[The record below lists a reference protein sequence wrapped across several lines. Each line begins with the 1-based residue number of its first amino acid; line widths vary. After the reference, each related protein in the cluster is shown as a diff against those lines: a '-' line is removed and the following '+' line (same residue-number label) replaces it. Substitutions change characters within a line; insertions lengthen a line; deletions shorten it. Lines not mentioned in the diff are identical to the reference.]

1 MTMHSKTRQEDHEGI
16 RKIIAEHHRTAM
28 HVSDSSI
35 SCFAVKPFTRC
46 TSRSIHRPCDT
57 FIFAMASVVA
67 NPEPA
72 SHHELDIFVQRE
84 LGAHMAA
91 ATLSCVFC
99 KVPFKDMAHFAES
112 RREVKVLDCLHLAC
126 GKCLQ
131 AILQKGK
138 EAGTDS
144 RPLCPLCDSQIKEGN
159 YNKFLCHFAE
169 NQSLDFR
176 AVGSQSAV
184 ISCDECIEAGP
195 AVVYCN
201 QCVKRL
207 CAECSEHHRRSKASA
222 SHSMTKLKEQQEHS
236 LHRAAMCA
244 THPHRE
250 LEFFCETCNVMC
262 CRDCITAEH
271 ETHVYKIPSRGLVEK
286 QRKLLQDH
294 IQQLRTLGSSLQ
306 ERHQLLTN
314 NIKVFEDELC
324 ASMQNIRTMETQ
336 VKEALEE
343 RKGQMLD
350 EVESFRARQQQSFE
364 RRRASLASTM
374 LTRWRAID
382 FLEKVLARGTNCEVL
397 LLTGYIS
404 AQQLLGEDVL
414 ASKVA
419 ELALAAAIHPEQKPV
434 SWSGDVAAASN
445 AISKMTAAIS
455 WVRKASTDASSSESP
470 GVALTK
476 DLREDKTELAFPDD
490 SPRRASS
497 LGHEQRERLED
508 QAQSDQSI
516 QSPSRETRERAER
529 SGTFP
534 HPGDKMQKIS
544 LADAVK
550 AMKGKKESQGPS
562 PQRISIFDAL
572 ESTSNSK
579 GSKVQI
585 KRLGGSPVQACSDK
599 EIREQGLGALRAV
612 LGLEGEELGCFRSPC
627 GMAIDSSRLFVAD
640 TLNCRIQVFSKFTLQ
655 PLGVIKLHDDCEVK
669 SLSAPS
675 GLCCA
680 ESDGQTTLIV
690 VEYNLDRVLK
700 LRLGS
705 SLKAI
710 SAQELAPN
718 TFYGPFGAYFSLGR
732 VVVADSCNHR
742 CLVLTL
748 NGQVLFEFGTR
759 GFGPGEF
766 QSPGCVAAFH
776 DGYIAVSDKDN
787 HRIQVFDEH
796 GMFHHFIPKDWTSF
810 FDPMKP
816 GSLLGPMG
824 MCVDRHDRL
833 FVADCGSDRVQ
844 IFSRE
849 GDFLWSSPMKPES
862 ATALGFWFQSPT
874 AMAADD
880 QGLVYVA
887 SDHCVQVF

>member
-1 MTMHSKTRQEDHEGI
+1 MLALRACLCKTRERKTETATHLYSLGRPRNQKSRCKFVALQLWFTIKLVPKMTMDSKTRQEEHEGI

-28 HVSDSSI
+28 HVSDSSSI
-35 SCFAVKPFTRC
+35 SCFAVKPFTKC

-476 DLREDKTELAFPDD
+476 DLREDKTELAFPEG

-497 LGHEQRERLED
+497 LGHEQREQLED
-508 QAQSDQSI
+508 QAKSDQSI

-534 HPGDKMQKIS
+534 HPGWQDAEDIS
-544 LADAVK
+544 
-550 AMKGKKESQGPS
+550 GRRCQGHEGQEGVTGAKS
-562 PQRISIFDAL
+562 SKNFHFWCLGIYIKFQRL
-572 ESTSNSK
+572 ESSN
-579 GSKVQI
+579 
-585 KRLGGSPVQACSDK
+585 
-599 EIREQGLGALRAV
+599 
-612 LGLEGEELGCFRSPC
+612 
-627 GMAIDSSRLFVAD
+627 
-640 TLNCRIQVFSKFTLQ
+640 
-655 PLGVIKLHDDCEVK
+655 
-669 SLSAPS
+669 
-675 GLCCA
+675 
-680 ESDGQTTLIV
+680 
-690 VEYNLDRVLK
+690 
-700 LRLGS
+700 
-705 SLKAI
+705 
-710 SAQELAPN
+710 
-718 TFYGPFGAYFSLGR
+718 
-732 VVVADSCNHR
+732 
-742 CLVLTL
+742 
-748 NGQVLFEFGTR
+748 
-759 GFGPGEF
+759 
-766 QSPGCVAAFH
+766 
-776 DGYIAVSDKDN
+776 
-787 HRIQVFDEH
+787 
-796 GMFHHFIPKDWTSF
+796 
-810 FDPMKP
+810 
-816 GSLLGPMG
+816 
-824 MCVDRHDRL
+824 
-833 FVADCGSDRVQ
+833 
-844 IFSRE
+844 
-849 GDFLWSSPMKPES
+849 
-862 ATALGFWFQSPT
+862 
-874 AMAADD
+874 
-880 QGLVYVA
+880 
-887 SDHCVQVF
+887 